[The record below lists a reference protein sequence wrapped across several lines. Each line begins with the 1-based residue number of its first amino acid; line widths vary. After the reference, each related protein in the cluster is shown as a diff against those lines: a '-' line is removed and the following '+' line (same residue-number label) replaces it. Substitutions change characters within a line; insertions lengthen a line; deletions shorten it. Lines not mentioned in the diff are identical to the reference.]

1 MEELGSGRPSTYAS
15 ILQVL
20 QDREYVVLDKRRFV
34 PEDRGRLVT
43 TFLSSF
49 FNRYVAYNFTADL
62 DSQLDAVSAGKLD
75 WLRVLH
81 DFWTE
86 FKGSVDGPKALAICQ
101 RSDECRIGKEYDS
114 RGKSWYSAD

>member
-1 MEELGSGRPSTYAS
+1 MEELGIGRPSTYAS

-49 FNRYVAYNFTADL
+49 FNRYVAYNFTADME
-62 DSQLDAVSAGKLD
+62 SQLDDVSAGQLEIGRAHVE
-75 WLRVLH
+75 LQSLMRISYVVLCL
-81 DFWTE
+81 T
-86 FKGSVDGPKALAICQ
+86 KKTIY
-101 RSDECRIGKEYDS
+101 I
-114 RGKSWYSAD
+114 

>member
-62 DSQLDAVSAGKLD
+62 ESQLDDVSAGPLD
-75 WLRVLH
+75 WRRVLH
-81 DFWTE
+81 E
-86 FKGSVDGPKALAICQ
+86 LQKAFKGSVDGNKGMSTGPVLAAAKPE
-101 RSDECRIGKEYDS
+101 STGTL
-114 RGKSWYSAD
+114 